1 MMILLVNY
9 ERGVSVTI
17 YRRLL
22 ALKKWLVIFLKGVCM
37 GGADTIPGVSGGTIA
52 LIVGIYERLVTA
64 IASLNPFVLTR
75 LLHVT
80 DTQER
85 KRFIQ
90 ELREMD
96 IGFLVVLGI
105 GIILA
110 IIVVS
115 GITTFAL
122 TKYVVETN
130 AFFLGLIGASAI
142 ILYKEISIES
152 PRQAVVAGGSI
163 LVAFYITGV
172 TAAGN
177 LPHSY
182 PVILLTGSLA
192 SIAMLLPGISGAAF
206 MYLLGQ
212 YEYLVS
218 ALHGFL
224 GALVSGNDLSTAI
237 DPGLTVSI
245 FILGFGIGILTI
257 AHIVRW
263 ALTRDRATTMTV
275 LVGLM
280 IGSLRFPAA
289 TINDAV
295 QSWTLSTIV
304 ITGVVIGVGVFLVL
318 VLDHYTDD
326 LDYSSMTV
334 NR

>member
-1 MMILLVNY
+1 
-9 ERGVSVTI
+9 
-17 YRRLL
+17 
-22 ALKKWLVIFLKGVCM
+22 M

-64 IASLNPFVLTR
+64 IASLNPLVLKR
-75 LLHVT
+75 IVRINKK
-80 DTQER
+80 QER

-90 ELREMD
+90 ELQTMD
-96 IGFLVVLGI
+96 LGFLFALGT

-122 TKYVVETN
+122 TNYVVETN
-130 AFFLGLIGASAI
+130 AFFFGLIGASAI
-142 ILYKEISIES
+142 ILYKEISINS
-152 PRQAVVAGGSI
+152 PRQFFVAIGSI
-163 LVAFYITGV
+163 LLAFYITGV
-172 TAAGN
+172 TSAGN

-182 PVILLTGSLA
+182 PVVLITGSLA

-212 YEYLVS
+212 YEYLVN

-224 GALVSGNDLSTAI
+224 GALLTGNDPAGLI
-237 DPGLTVSI
+237 DSGMTISVFI
-245 FILGFGIGILTI
+245 FGFGVGILTI

-263 ALTRDRATTMTV
+263 ALDRDRTTTMTV

-289 TINDAV
+289 TINAAV
-295 QSWTLSTIV
+295 DSWTIPTLV
-304 ITGVVIGVGVFLVL
+304 ITGLVIGIGVFLVL
-318 VLDHYTDD
+318 LLDHYTDD
-326 LDYSSMTV
+326 LDYSAMTME
-334 NR
+334 

>member
-1 MMILLVNY
+1 
-9 ERGVSVTI
+9 
-17 YRRLL
+17 
-22 ALKKWLVIFLKGVCM
+22 M

-64 IASLNPFVLTR
+64 IASLNPLVLTR
-75 LLHVT
+75 IVRIH
-80 DTQER
+80 DKQER
-85 KRFIQ
+85 NRFLS
-90 ELREMD
+90 EVKKMD
-96 IGFLVVLGI
+96 VGFLFVLGI
-105 GIILA
+105 GIVLA

-122 TKYVVETN
+122 TNYVIETN

-142 ILYKEISIES
+142 ILYKEISIAS
-152 PRQAVVAGGSI
+152 PRQFTVAGGSV
-163 LVAFYITGV
+163 LLAFYITGV
-172 TAAGN
+172 TSAGN

-182 PVILLTGSLA
+182 PVILLTGLLA

-224 GALVSGNDLSTAI
+224 GALFTGNDPSAAI
-237 DPGLTVSI
+237 DPGATVTV
-245 FILGFGIGILTI
+245 FIIGFGIGILTI

-263 ALTRDRATTMTV
+263 ALNRDRTTTMTV

-289 TINDAV
+289 TINDV
-295 QSWTLSTIV
+295 VHTWTVSIIV
-304 ITGVVIGVGVFLVL
+304 VTGAVIGIGVFLVL
-318 VLDHYTDD
+318 LLDHYTDD
-326 LDYSSMTV
+326 LDYSSMSIDQ
-334 NR
+334 

>member
-1 MMILLVNY
+1 
-9 ERGVSVTI
+9 
-17 YRRLL
+17 
-22 ALKKWLVIFLKGVCM
+22 M

-64 IASLNPFVLTR
+64 IASLNPLVLTR
-75 LLHVT
+75 ILRIY
-80 DTQER
+80 DKQER
-85 KRFIQ
+85 NRFLS
-90 ELREMD
+90 EVKKMD
-96 IGFLVVLGI
+96 VGFLFVLGI
-105 GIILA
+105 GIVLA

-122 TKYVVETN
+122 TNYVIETN

-142 ILYKEISIES
+142 ILYKEISIAS
-152 PRQAVVAGGSI
+152 PRQFTVAGGSV
-163 LVAFYITGV
+163 LLAFYITGV
-172 TAAGN
+172 TSAGN

-182 PVILLTGSLA
+182 PVILLTGLLA

-224 GALVSGNDLSTAI
+224 GALFTGNNPSAAI
-237 DPGLTVSI
+237 DPGTTVTV
-245 FILGFGIGILTI
+245 FIIGFGIGILTI

-263 ALTRDRATTMTV
+263 ALNRDRTTTMTI

-289 TINDAV
+289 TINDV
-295 QSWTLSTIV
+295 VHTWTVSIIV
-304 ITGVVIGVGVFLVL
+304 VTGAVIGIGVFIVL
-318 VLDHYTDD
+318 LLDHYTDD
-326 LDYSSMTV
+326 LDYSSMSIDQ
-334 NR
+334 